1 MSTTIYRK
9 LRDVGE
15 KTAKPTLQVT
25 RRSKL
30 TLHQVA
36 GKLLAFDGNYIID
49 VGAQFE
55 DGQALA
61 NVEVIKEVDVTSGE
75 VAYEIIVNE

>member
-1 MSTTIYRK
+1 MNTKIYRK
-9 LRDVGE
+9 LRDVDE
-15 KTAKPTLQVT
+15 KTTKPALHVA

-36 GKLLAFDGNYIID
+36 DKLLAFDGNYIID
-49 VGAQFE
+49 VGGQFE
-55 DGQALA
+55 DGRVPA